1 MFGSTLRAVDK
12 GTYMAYRDIEDMLLN
27 LMLSEE
33 VRPFCGVDVMNVRT
47 YEEWDKD
54 KSVGW

>member
-1 MFGSTLRAVDK
+1 MV
-12 GTYMAYRDIEDMLLN
+12 YRDIEDRLLN

-33 VRPFCGVDVMNVRT
+33 VMPFCGVDVMDVRT
-47 YEEWDKD
+47 YEERDKD

>member
-1 MFGSTLRAVDK
+1 
-12 GTYMAYRDIEDMLLN
+12 MAYRDIEDMFLN